1 MLSYD
6 LANVY
11 YYETH
16 KMSADYNHIFNQHW
30 TIYQKILQHDY
41 MGHQAVFGLLEGSLV
56 THFADQSLDLLDIGC
71 GDAQTLA
78 AFLQTSNLC
87 SYTGI
92 DLSKE
97 ALELVPKNVGSLNC
111 AVTLMNDDFVAAIE
125 QLTLEQAEQFD
136 VIFSGFALHHVQDD
150 MKAALFANIKQLL
163 KPHGRF
169 YLIDVYQQ
177 EGESR
182 AAYLDRYL
190 APTFTHWHALDE
202 HEIELLNTH
211 VRSSDYP
218 STRTKLESMAGDAS
232 FTDCEC
238 LLADPTHSNILLS
251 MGKY

>member
-1 MLSYD
+1 
-6 LANVY
+6 
-11 YYETH
+11 
-16 KMSADYNHIFNQHW
+16 MSSDYNHIFNQHW

-41 MGHQAVFGLLEGSLV
+41 MGHQAVFGELEASLLAN
-56 THFADQSLDLLDIGC
+56 FANQKLDLLDIGC

-78 AFLQTSNLC
+78 AFLQSSSLQ

-97 ALELVPKNVGSLNC
+97 ALQLVPKNVGTLNC
-111 AVTLMNDDFVAAIE
+111 AVTLMNDDFVTAIE
-125 QLTLEQAEQFD
+125 QLTQDRSGQFD
-136 VIFSGFALHHVQDD
+136 VIFSGFALHHVEDKI
-150 MKAALFANIKQLL
+150 KAALFAKIKHLL
-163 KPHGRF
+163 KPQGRF

-190 APTFTHWHALDE
+190 APTFTHWHALDD
-202 HEIELLNTH
+202 HETALLNTH

-218 STRTKLESMAGDAS
+218 STRTKLESMAGDAG

-238 LLADPTHSNILLS
+238 LLADPSHSNILLS
-251 MGKY
+251 MGTY